1 MYTISSKITTRPIDV
16 QAYVIRTAVKALHN
30 PEADRD
36 MIAAAKS
43 LLAEF
48 FPTHGQWMVSRNEYY
63 GIPEMKMDRLDPEEM
78 QQEVYL
84 AMVENLPRISE
95 EVLEK
100 DDESVVRMTKA
111 YIARYMDAAA
121 KRYVEK
127 KNHISKYYA
136 TCVLHMWKYHNKMT
150 IQGHTKQEIAEAVR
164 DVYPNRPMTGYA
176 TAAYLIEW
184 SSRQLQEQEVSTSQM
199 DVGYEIEYDE
209 AGKALR
215 LRRNIRSILTAEE
228 RKVFDL
234 LEDGMSESEIKEAL
248 EEQGVTNIP
257 VAKAIRTIR
266 TAAIA
271 CMNGEQIAA
280 HKKAQT
286 FASYMHKKEYRR
298 LSAAAMALS

>member
-1 MYTISSKITTRPIDV
+1 MYTISSKITTRPVDV
-16 QAYVIRTAVKALHN
+16 QAYVIRTAIKTLHD
-30 PEADRD
+30 PDADKE
-36 MIAAAKS
+36 MIMAAKS

-84 AMVENLPRISE
+84 AMVENLPRISD

-100 DDESVVRMTKA
+100 DDESVVRMTKS
-111 YIARYMDAAA
+111 YISKFMDAAA

-136 TCVLHMWKYHNKMT
+136 TCVLHMWKYHSHMT
-150 IQGHTKQEIAEAVR
+150 IQGHTKEEIAGAVR

-176 TAAYLIEW
+176 TAAYLIGW
-184 SSRQLQEQEVSTSQM
+184 SDRQLKEQVVSTSRT

-234 LEDGMSESEIKEAL
+234 MEEGKTEKEIKQIL
-248 EEQGVTNIP
+248 GQQGVEIS
-257 VAKAIRTIR
+257 VSKAIRTIR

-271 CMNGEQIAA
+271 CMNEQQIAA
-280 HKKAQT
+280 HKKAQAFT
-286 FASYMHKKEYRR
+286 RYMHKKEYRR
-298 LSAAAMALS
+298 LSAAAKALS

>member
-1 MYTISSKITTRPIDV
+1 MYTISTAMKTRKVDV

-100 DDESVVRMTKA
+100 DDESVVRMTKS
-111 YIARYMDAAA
+111 YISKFMDAAA

-136 TCVLHMWKYHNKMT
+136 TCVLHMWKYHSHMT
-150 IQGHTKQEIAEAVR
+150 IQGHTKEEIAEAVR

-176 TAAYLIEW
+176 TAAYLIGW
-184 SSRQLQEQEVSTSQM
+184 SDRQLKEQVVSTSRT
-199 DVGYEIEYDE
+199 DVVYEIEYDE

-248 EEQGVTNIP
+248 KEKGITNIP

-271 CMNGEQIAA
+271 CMNEQQIAA
-280 HKKAQT
+280 HKKAQA
-286 FASYMHKKEYRR
+286 FAGYMRKKEYQR
-298 LSAAAMALS
+298 LKTAAMAL

>member
-1 MYTISSKITTRPIDV
+1 MYTIKTTMATRKVDV
-16 QAYVIRTAVKALHN
+16 QAYVIRIAVKTLHN
-30 PEADRD
+30 PNADKD
-36 MIAAAKS
+36 MITAAKS

-100 DDESVVRMTKA
+100 DDESVVRMTKS

-176 TAAYLIEW
+176 TAAYLIGW
-184 SSRQLQEQEVSTSQM
+184 SDRQLKEQVVSTSRT
-199 DVGYEIEYDE
+199 DVIYEIEYDE

-248 EEQGVTNIP
+248 NEQGITNIP

-271 CMNGEQIAA
+271 CMSGEQIAA

-286 FASYMHKKEYRR
+286 FACYMHKKEYQR
-298 LSAAAMALS
+298 LKTAAMAL

>member
-234 LEDGMSESEIKEAL
+234 LEDGMSESEIKEEL
-248 EEQGVTNIP
+248 KKKGITNIP
-257 VAKAIRTIR
+257 VSKAIRTIR

-271 CMNGEQIAA
+271 CMNEQQIAA
-280 HKKAQT
+280 HKKAQAFT
-286 FASYMHKKEYRR
+286 TYMRKKEFQR
-298 LSAAAMALS
+298 LKAAAVAL

>member
-234 LEDGMSESEIKEAL
+234 LEDGMSESELKEEL
-248 EEQGVTNIP
+248 KKKGITNIP
-257 VAKAIRTIR
+257 VSKAIRTIR

-271 CMNGEQIAA
+271 CMNEQQIAA
-280 HKKAQT
+280 HKKAQAFT
-286 FASYMHKKEYRR
+286 TYMRKKEFQR
-298 LSAAAMALS
+298 LKAAAVAL

>member
-16 QAYVIRTAVKALHN
+16 QAYVIRTAVKTLHN
-30 PEADRD
+30 PDADKD
-36 MIAAAKS
+36 MITAAKS

-84 AMVENLPRISE
+84 AMVENLPRLSE

-136 TCVLHMWKYHNKMT
+136 TCVLHMWKYHSHMT
-150 IQGHTKQEIAEAVR
+150 IQGHTKEEIAEAVR

-184 SSRQLQEQEVSTSQM
+184 SNRQLKEQVVSTSRT
-199 DVGYEIEYDE
+199 DVVYEMEYDE
-209 AGKALR
+209 AVKALR
-215 LRRNIRSILTAEE
+215 LRKNIRSILTAEE

-234 LEDGMSESEIKEAL
+234 LEGGMAEREIREAL
-248 EEQGVTNIP
+248 EEQGITNIP
-257 VAKAIRTIR
+257 VSKAIRTIR

-271 CMNGEQIAA
+271 CMSNEQIAA
-280 HKKAQT
+280 HKKAQAFT
-286 FASYMHKKEYRR
+286 GYMRKKEYQR
-298 LSAAAMALS
+298 LKAAAVAL

>member
-1 MYTISSKITTRPIDV
+1 MYTIKTTMATRKVDV

-30 PEADRD
+30 PESDKE
-36 MIAAAKS
+36 MITAAKS

-84 AMVENLPRISE
+84 AMVENLPRISDE
-95 EVLEK
+95 ILEK
-100 DDESVVRMTKA
+100 DDESVVRMTKS
-111 YIARYMDAAA
+111 YISKFMDAAA

-136 TCVLHMWKYHNKMT
+136 TCVLHMWRYHNKMT

-184 SSRQLQEQEVSTSQM
+184 SNRQLQEQEVSTSRT

-248 EEQGVTNIP
+248 EEQGITNIP

-271 CMNGEQIAA
+271 CMNEQQIAA
-280 HKKAQT
+280 HKKAQAFT
-286 FASYMHKKEYRR
+286 GYMRKKEYQR
-298 LSAAAMALS
+298 LKAAAVAL

>member
-1 MYTISSKITTRPIDV
+1 MYTIKTTMATRKVDV

-30 PEADRD
+30 PDADKE
-36 MIAAAKS
+36 MITAAKS

-84 AMVENLPRISE
+84 AMVENLPKISE
-95 EVLEK
+95 NILEK
-100 DDESVVRMTKA
+100 DDQAVVRLVKS
-111 YIARYMDAAA
+111 YIGRYMDAAA
-121 KRYVEK
+121 KRYVEE

-136 TCVLHMWKYHNKMT
+136 TCVLHMYKYHNKMT
-150 IQGHTKQEIAEAVR
+150 IQGHTQQEIAEAVR

-176 TAAYLIEW
+176 TAAYLIGW
-184 SSRQLQEQEVSTSQM
+184 SDRQIKEQVVSTSRT
-199 DVGYEIEYDE
+199 DVVYEIEYDE

-234 LEDGMSESEIKEAL
+234 LEDGMSESEIKQIL
-248 EEQGVTNIP
+248 GQQGVEIS
-257 VAKAIRTIR
+257 VSKAIRTIR

-271 CMNGEQIAA
+271 CMNEQQIAA
-280 HKKAQT
+280 HKKAQAFT
-286 FASYMHKKEYRR
+286 RYMHKKEYRR
-298 LSAAAMALS
+298 LSAAAKALS

>member
-1 MYTISSKITTRPIDV
+1 MYTISTAMKTRKVDV
-16 QAYVIRTAVKALHN
+16 QAYVIRAAVKALHN

-36 MIAAAKS
+36 MIASAKS

-184 SSRQLQEQEVSTSQM
+184 SNRQLLDQEVSTSRT
-199 DVGYEIEYDE
+199 DVVYEIEYDE

-215 LRRNIRSILTAEE
+215 LRRNIRSILTTEE
-228 RKVFDL
+228 RTVFDL

-248 EEQGVTNIP
+248 EEQGITNIP

-271 CMNGEQIAA
+271 CMSNEQIAA

>member
-1 MYTISSKITTRPIDV
+1 MYTISSKLTTRAVDV
-16 QAYVIRTAVKALHN
+16 QAYVIRTAIKTLHD
-30 PEADRD
+30 PEADKE
-36 MIAAAKS
+36 MTAAAKS
-43 LLAEF
+43 LLSEF
-48 FPTHGQWMVSRNEYY
+48 FPTHGEWITFRNSYY

-84 AMVENLPRISE
+84 AMLENLPRISDE
-95 EVLEK
+95 ILEK
-100 DDESVVRMTKA
+100 DDESVVRMTKS
-111 YIARYMDAAA
+111 YISKFMDAAA
-121 KRYVEK
+121 KRYVEE

-136 TCVLHMWKYHNKMT
+136 TCVLHMYKYHNKMT
-150 IQGHTKQEIAEAVR
+150 IQGHTKEEIAEAVR

-176 TAAYLIEW
+176 TAAYLIGW
-184 SSRQLQEQEVSTSQM
+184 SDRQLKEQVVSTSRT
-199 DVGYEIEYDE
+199 DVVYEIEYDE

-298 LSAAAMALS
+298 LSAAAKALS

>member
-1 MYTISSKITTRPIDV
+1 MYTISSKITTRPVDV

-30 PEADRD
+30 PDADKE
-36 MIAAAKS
+36 MIMAAES

-84 AMVENLPRISE
+84 AMVENLPKISE
-95 EVLEK
+95 NILEK
-100 DDESVVRMTKA
+100 DDQAVVRMVKS
-111 YIARYMDAAA
+111 YIGRYMDAAA
-121 KRYVEK
+121 KRYVEE

-136 TCVLHMWKYHNKMT
+136 TCVLHMYKYHNKMT
-150 IQGHTKQEIAEAVR
+150 IQGHTQQEIAEAVR

-176 TAAYLIEW
+176 TAAYLIGW
-184 SSRQLQEQEVSTSQM
+184 SDRQLKEQVVSTSRT
-199 DVGYEIEYDE
+199 DIVYEIEYDE

-215 LRRNIRSILTAEE
+215 LRKNIRSILTAEE

-234 LEDGMSESEIKEAL
+234 LEDGMSESEIKEEL
-248 EEQGVTNIP
+248 KKKGITNIP

-271 CMNGEQIAA
+271 CMNEQQIAA
-280 HKKAQT
+280 HKKAQAFT
-286 FASYMHKKEYRR
+286 GYMRKKEYQR
-298 LSAAAMALS
+298 LKAAAVAL

>member
-1 MYTISSKITTRPIDV
+1 MYTIKTTMATRKVDV

-30 PEADRD
+30 PDADKE
-36 MIAAAKS
+36 MTAAAKS
-43 LLAEF
+43 LLSEF
-48 FPTHGQWMVSRNEYY
+48 FPTHGEWITFRNSYY

-84 AMVENLPRISE
+84 AMLENLPRISDE
-95 EVLEK
+95 ILEK
-100 DDESVVRMTKA
+100 DDESVVRMTKS
-111 YIARYMDAAA
+111 YISKFMDAAA

-136 TCVLHMWKYHNKMT
+136 TCVLHMWKYHSHMT
-150 IQGHTKQEIAEAVR
+150 IQGHTKEEIAGAVR

-176 TAAYLIEW
+176 TAAYLIGW
-184 SSRQLQEQEVSTSQM
+184 SDRQLKEQVVSTSRT
-199 DVGYEIEYDE
+199 DVVYEIEYDE

-234 LEDGMSESEIKEAL
+234 LEDGMSESEIKQIL
-248 EEQGVTNIP
+248 GQQGIEISVS
-257 VAKAIRTIR
+257 KAIRTIR

-271 CMNGEQIAA
+271 CMNEQQIAA
-280 HKKAQT
+280 HKKAQAFT
-286 FASYMHKKEYRR
+286 VYMHKKEYRR
-298 LSAAAMALS
+298 LSAAAKALS

>member
-30 PEADRD
+30 PESDKE
-36 MIAAAKS
+36 MITAAKS

-84 AMVENLPRISE
+84 AMVENLPRISDE
-95 EVLEK
+95 ILEK
-100 DDESVVRMTKA
+100 DDESVVRMTKS

-184 SSRQLQEQEVSTSQM
+184 SNRQLQEQEVSTSRM

-215 LRRNIRSILTAEE
+215 LRRNIRNILTAEE

-248 EEQGVTNIP
+248 EEQGITNIP

-280 HKKAQT
+280 HKKAQAFT
-286 FASYMHKKEYRR
+286 GYMRKKEYQR
-298 LSAAAMALS
+298 LKTAAMAL